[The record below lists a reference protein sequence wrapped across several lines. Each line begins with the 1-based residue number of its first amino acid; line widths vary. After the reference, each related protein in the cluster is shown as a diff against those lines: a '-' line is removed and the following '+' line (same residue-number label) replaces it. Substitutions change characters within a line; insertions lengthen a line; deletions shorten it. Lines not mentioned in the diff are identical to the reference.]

1 MLMFVQAV
9 RSIRRAPWYFATA
22 TIVMT
27 IGIGLVT
34 TVFAVVDG
42 VLFKPLPY
50 PRVDEL
56 FGVAPGRTTESPR
69 PQRLRPVSQAQVRA
83 WREAV
88 PGARFAIYN
97 ADGFDIPLGGEPVE
111 LAQVDE
117 HFIDVVGVPVLIG
130 GFRAKDFQPST
141 SANRVALITHDLW
154 IHRFGGDPS
163 VVGRTFPN
171 QATPEEPPSSTQIVG
186 VLDPSFMFPTGLG
199 RVRPK
204 VLWAIPREPD
214 GSAPSLGRAWL
225 VLARLPSALPV
236 ADIERQLDDATRA
249 VARLDPPPAPGR
261 PSMSYDI
268 ARLVPIRRAL
278 TTTTRAPFLVIF
290 LTSASLLLLA
300 CINLAGLSAARA
312 VDRRR
317 EMALRRALG
326 ARTSDLAALMAV
338 ETALVVLPA
347 TASGIVL
354 AYALLDVVRQLLP
367 GYALLKP
374 LTIDTRVIAA
384 SVGAGVVCLWLVA
397 AWALRSTRR
406 ASLRPMLGDSGGS
419 VRRSI
424 AERVLI
430 AAQVGIALALVL
442 AGCLFVA
449 SVVKAWQEDPGV
461 ATDGGFRI
469 ELTSTQA
476 GPQHIAQINELMRTI
491 RRVPGVIG
499 AGGLEHS
506 FLQQMF
512 NGSIFDAPAG
522 ADAPNAPTRLGVATV
537 VESMQVTAGFF
548 QAAGLSALEGRLPTD
563 EEFEAGAPV
572 LAISRRVAERYWP
585 GRSALGQPL
594 ARDGKPYLV
603 VGVVQDVRFRSLDVE
618 SGGEI
623 YCSIA
628 ADPRAYLWNL
638 YVRVMPGHE
647 RAIASVINVI
657 TTQSPAY
664 RIAHV
669 QSARQ
674 SYAEG
679 IRGRRFSA
687 WVFGVFAGA
696 ALVIAGVGI
705 LGLLAMSTVRRTRE
719 FGIRA
724 ALGAGPSRIVG
735 LVLREQMTPVVGGTL
750 AGLLAS
756 YWLVQSVRGS
766 LYRFEGDEPE
776 IWILAIAVVLFV
788 GTWGALIPA
797 IRASR
802 ADPLKALRID

>member
-22 TIVMT
+22 TIVLT
-27 IGIGLVT
+27 IGVGLVT

-50 PRVDEL
+50 PHVEEL
-56 FGVAPGRTTESPR
+56 FGVAPGRTRESTH
-69 PQRLRPVSQAQVRA
+69 PQRLRPVAQAHVQA

-117 HFIDVVGVPVLIG
+117 HFMEVVGVPVLIG
-130 GFRAKDFQPST
+130 GFRLADFQPSA
-141 SANRVALITHDLW
+141 SSDRVALITHDLW
-154 IHRFGGDPS
+154 IQRFGGDPS
-163 VVGRTFPN
+163 VVGRTFTN
-171 QATPEEPPSSTQIVG
+171 QVTPGETPSSTQIVG
-186 VLDPSFMFPTGLG
+186 VLDPTFMFPTGLG
-199 RVRPK
+199 RVRPQ

-214 GSAPSLGRAWL
+214 GGPPSLGRAWL
-225 VLARLPSALPV
+225 VLARIPKTLPV
-236 ADIERQLDDATRA
+236 ADVERRLDDATRA
-249 VARLDPPPAPGR
+249 VARLDPPPPPGR

-268 ARLVPIRRAL
+268 ARLLPIRRAL
-278 TTTTRAPFLVIF
+278 TSTTRSSFLVIF
-290 LTSASLLLLA
+290 LTSACLLLLA
-300 CINLAGLSAARA
+300 CINLAGLAAARM

-326 ARTSDLAALMAV
+326 ARTSDLAALMAA

-347 TASGIVL
+347 IASGIVL
-354 AYALLDVVRQLLP
+354 AYALLDVVRHLLP

-374 LTIDTRVIAA
+374 LTIDTRVIVA
-384 SVGAGVVCLWLVA
+384 SVAAGIACLSLVT

-406 ASLRPMLGDSGGS
+406 APLRPMLGSGGS
-419 VRRSI
+419 ARRSM

-449 SVVKAWQEDPGV
+449 SVAKAWQEDPGV

-476 GPQHIAQINELMRTI
+476 GPQPIAQINELMRAI

-499 AGGLEHS
+499 AGGLEHA

-522 ADAPNAPTRLGVATV
+522 ANEPNAPTPLGVAAV

-548 QAAGLSALEGRLPTD
+548 QAAGLTALEGRLPTD
-563 EEFEAGAPV
+563 EEFEGGAPV
-572 LAISRRVAERYWP
+572 LAIGRRVAERYWP
-585 GRSALGQPL
+585 GRSALGQTL
-594 ARDGKPYLV
+594 ARDGKPYVV
-603 VGVVQDVRFRSLDVE
+603 VGVVRDVRFRSLDVE

-628 ADPRAYLWNL
+628 ADPRAFLWNL
-638 YVRVMPGHE
+638 YVRVTPGHE
-647 RAIASVINVI
+647 RAIGTVIDVI
-657 TTQSPAY
+657 TTHTRTY

-669 QSARQ
+669 QTARQ

-719 FGIRA
+719 FGIRT
-724 ALGAGPSRIVG
+724 ALGAVPSCIVR
-735 LVLREQMTPVVGGTL
+735 LVLREQMTPLIFGML
-750 AGLLAS
+750 AGLTAS
-756 YWLVQSVRGS
+756 YWFVQSVRGS
-766 LYRFEGDEPE
+766 LYGFGGYEAE
-776 IWILAIAVVLFV
+776 IWILAIAVVLLV
-788 GTWGALIPA
+788 GTCGALIPA
-797 IRASR
+797 IHASR
-802 ADPLKALRID
+802 ADPLKALRIE

>member
-22 TIVMT
+22 TIVLT

-56 FGVAPGRTTESPR
+56 FGVAPGRTTESTH
-69 PQRLRPVSQAQVRA
+69 PQRLRPVSQAHVRA

-111 LAQVDE
+111 IAQVDE

-130 GFRAKDFQPST
+130 GFRAEDFQPSP
-141 SANRVALITHDLW
+141 SPDRVALITYGLW
-154 IHRFGGDPS
+154 TSRFGGDPA
-163 VVGRTFPN
+163 VVGRPFPN
-171 QATPEEPPSSTQIVG
+171 QATPGEPPSSTQIVG

-199 RVRPK
+199 RVKPQ

-225 VLARLPSALPV
+225 VLARIPSTLPV
-236 ADIERQLDDATRA
+236 ADVERLLDNATRA
-249 VARLDPPPAPGR
+249 VARLDPPPPPGR
-261 PSMSYDI
+261 ASMSYDI
-268 ARLVPIRRAL
+268 ARLLPMRRAL
-278 TTTTRAPFLVIF
+278 TSTTRSPFLAIF
-290 LTSASLLLLA
+290 LTSACLLLLA
-300 CINLAGLSAARA
+300 CVNLAGLAAARM

-326 ARTSDLAALMAV
+326 ARTSDLAALMAA

-347 TASGIVL
+347 IASGIVL

-374 LTIDTRVIAA
+374 LAIDTRVIGAA
-384 SVGAGVVCLWLVA
+384 VA
-397 AWALRSTRR
+397 AGIACLSLVTVWALRSTRR

-419 VRRSI
+419 ARRSI

-461 ATDGGFRI
+461 ATAGGFRI
-469 ELTSTQA
+469 EVTSTHA
-476 GPQHIAQINELMRTI
+476 GPQPIAQINELMRTI

-499 AGGLEHS
+499 AGGLEHA

-522 ADAPNAPTRLGVATV
+522 ANEPNAPTPLGVAAV

-548 QAAGLSALEGRLPTD
+548 QAAGLTALEGRLPTD
-563 EEFEAGAPV
+563 EEFESGAPL

-585 GRSALGQPL
+585 GRSALGQTL
-594 ARDGKPYLV
+594 ARDGKPYVV

-647 RAIASVINVI
+647 RAIGTVINVI
-657 TTQSPAY
+657 TTHSQTY
-664 RIAHV
+664 RVVQV
-669 QSARQ
+669 QSATQ

-696 ALVIAGVGI
+696 ALGIAGVGI

-719 FGIRA
+719 FGIRT
-724 ALGAGPSRIVG
+724 ALGAVPSRIVR
-735 LVLREQMTPVVGGTL
+735 LVLREQMTPVVLGML
-750 AGLLAS
+750 AGLTAS
-756 YWLVQSVRGS
+756 YWFVQSVRGS
-766 LYRFEGDEPE
+766 LYRFDGYEAE
-776 IWILAIAVVLFV
+776 IWILAIVVVLFV
-788 GTWGALIPA
+788 GTSGALIPA
-797 IRASR
+797 IHASR
-802 ADPLKALRID
+802 ADPLKALRIE